1 MDRANE
7 LIKKMLFAGWS
18 RAEIAKELGVTKNSI
33 VGRVHRMKQAGQ
45 LPGFEDNKPSEPTR
59 KQRAER
65 KKERKRRGIPPVER
79 RAPPKVINAVPVEWE
94 KVPIVRKPDRIKTG
108 HFLCDLPT
116 QSDCRFPV
124 GRFDGQHTFCG
135 NPGLS
140 IKRPYCETHK
150 PMVWIKPTGER
161 PRQKFKQ
168 TGFNTFV
175 YGNE

>member
-18 RAEIAKELGVTKNSI
+18 RAEIAKELGVTKNAI

-65 KKERKRRGIPPVER
+65 KKERKRR
-79 RAPPKVINAVPVEWE
+79 APPKKIDAVPLEWE
-94 KVPIVRKPDRIKTG
+94 KVPVEIKADRIKHG
-108 HFLCDLPT
+108 QFLCDLPSQT
-116 QSDCRFPV
+116 SCRFPV

-150 PMVWIKPTGER
+150 PMVWVKPTGER

-175 YGNE
+175 YGGE

>member
-7 LIKKMLFAGWS
+7 LIKKMLYAGWS

-33 VGRVHRMKQAGQ
+33 VGRVHRMKQTGQ
-45 LPGFEDNKPSEPTR
+45 LPDFEDNKPGKPTG
-59 KQRAER
+59 KQRIER
-65 KKERKRRGIPPVER
+65 KKERRRRGIPPIER
-79 RAPPKVINAVPVEWE
+79 RAPPKKIKDIPLEWE
-94 KVPIVRKPDRIKTG
+94 NVDVKVKSGRIKTG
-108 HFLCDLPT
+108 HFLCDLPS

-168 TGFNTFV
+168 AGFNTFV
-175 YGNE
+175 YGDK